1 MNNSKHREAVAVLP
15 DGHRAL
21 CSSYTLKLW
30 DRESGCYLATFTGG
44 AAIMSVAVAGD
55 HLSLRLRQTA
65 PHVLRL
71 VT

>member
-1 MNNSKHREAVAVLP
+1 VAVLP

-21 CSSYTLKLW
+21 SGSSYTLKLW

-55 HLSLRLRQTA
+55 HLSLRLRQPA